1 MSDMEPGYTLA
12 ELCDLAD
19 VSQRTVRYYIAE
31 GLLRSPGQGP
41 AARYDEGHLLRLR
54 LIRRLQRSHLPLA
67 EIRNRLRGLGD
78 EEVRSALSV
87 PAAGTTAGTAA
98 GTASGT
104 AVDYVRSVL
113 AGRGVVPGGT
123 ALIPPGTMRA
133 PAAAPL
139 AARHRRTEAA
149 PPYAAPSAHEGPAVT
164 PPASLSA
171 PAELAG
177 EVAHLEPERSQW
189 ERIALS
195 PDVELHVRR
204 PLSRHGNRQLA
215 RLVEAARE
223 ILQEGDS

>member
-1 MSDMEPGYTLA
+1 MEPGYTLP

-67 EIRNRLRGLGD
+67 EIRNRLRGLND
-78 EEVRSALSV
+78 DEVRVALAA
-87 PAAGTTAGTAA
+87 PASEAA
-98 GTASGT
+98 PGS

-113 AGRGVVPGGT
+113 AGRGVASTERVAAVPP
-123 ALIPPGTMRA
+123 LLRRPA
-133 PAAAPL
+133 PAPQRVAEPAPAYPSPSAAPVP
-139 AARHRRTEAA
+139 AGRAGEAA
-149 PPYAAPSAHEGPAVT
+149 IPAAQQSP
-164 PPASLSA
+164 
-171 PAELAG
+171 
-177 EVAHLEPERSQW
+177 EPERSQW

-195 PDVELHVRR
+195 PDIELHVRR
-204 PLSRHGNRQLA
+204 PLSRLGNRQLA